1 VLPAL
6 SLCVNHIVG
15 LLLGTYA
22 YYCSVVLT
30 GIFIAIFM
38 VRQCV
43 GSCSHLTANGPL
55 TLFFLLPPLKVRTL
69 RLLILPDQEMANTP
83 LASSK
88 RSYFLLS
95 VAVLQLVMSYFL
107 GVHK

>member
-1 VLPAL
+1 MERNSHSFS
-6 SLCVNHIVG
+6 SLR
-15 LLLGTYA
+15 
-22 YYCSVVLT
+22 S
-30 GIFIAIFM
+30 
-38 VRQCV
+38 Q
-43 GSCSHLTANGPL
+43 
-55 TLFFLLPPLKVRTL
+55 VRTL

-107 GVHK
+107 GVCK